1 MSSTQIKEGQM
12 IKYRDLEK
20 YLVNLFTFLLGE
32 DAESMGFSTDASER
46 IIIERQNIAPMPD
59 VQTIVTLRVDN
70 YNNWRAQRYG
80 KNHIGYDKHGNE
92 IISELRTFDV
102 YVNIMSKNLGD
113 AFDAMRFIIAN
124 LQNNRY
130 NDFVVQSG
138 RMLGIENIST
148 VKNLSDLENG
158 TWTERVHVELRM
170 NFKDTTTLA
179 GKTIFVRTPTDLA
192 DLPNSVEITAET
204 KK

>member
-1 MSSTQIKEGQM
+1 M
-12 IKYRDLEK
+12 IRYKDIEK
-20 YLVNLFTFLLGE
+20 YLCNLFAYLIE
-32 DAESMGFSTDASER
+32 PVAEEYNFSTNSTER
-46 IIIERQNIAPMPD
+46 VIVERQNIAPMPD
-59 VQTIVTLRVDN
+59 VQTIITLRLDN

-80 KNHIGYDKHGNE
+80 SNHVGYKENGDE

-113 AFDAMRFIIAN
+113 AFDSMRFIIAN

-130 NDFVVQSG
+130 NDFVAQNG
-138 RMLGIENIST
+138 RMIGIENIST

-158 TWTERVHVELRM
+158 SWTERTHVELRM
-170 NFKDTTTLA
+170 NMIDTTVIKSQTV
-179 GKTIFVRTPTDLA
+179 FVRTPTDLA
-192 DLPNSVEITAET
+192 DVPNSVEITAET